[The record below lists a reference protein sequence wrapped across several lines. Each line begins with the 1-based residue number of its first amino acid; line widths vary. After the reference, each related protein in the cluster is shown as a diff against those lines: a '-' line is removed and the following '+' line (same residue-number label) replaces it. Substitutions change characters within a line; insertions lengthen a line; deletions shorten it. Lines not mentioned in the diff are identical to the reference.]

1 VADEIT
7 TSVGNKLIRVEDP
20 EQNTAFDRI
29 KVNIFE
35 LFFTLLTL
43 RTFASVVVYS
53 ESTTMLA

>member
-1 VADEIT
+1 MADEIT